1 MQATL
6 KTLALLLLTALA
18 FCGFGGEALAQRP
31 AITGFSPAS
40 GIVGSTVTIN
50 GTNFNRDVN
59 GAVWTGAIP
68 YRVRFAIGGGVANV
82 TPTFVSATQLRAV
95 VPAGEQTAPISLV
108 QGFTLMST
116 SATSFTV
123 IYRPTISSFTP
134 ATGPVGTTV
143 NIAGSSFNRDVNGA
157 VWTGAIPWRVRFAT
171 TTGSTDVVPTY
182 VSASTVRVTVPNGA
196 ITGTLRL
203 VQGATVMS
211 TSTTSFTVTVVQTRL
226 RITNNTQY
234 DMVSLTLNGVQQ
246 FAAGTGVLIGGT
258 NDFVVAPGNYTL
270 VAGIGFVAANGARDV
285 WFTFTRSVTIA
296 NGATVQQT
304 FAPITLGSL
313 LTAGSASR
321 RWNGSYFNANGGFGV
336 ASYIFQASGAFTMQ
350 DNGVNIGSGTA
361 VLVSWPNRS
370 NTVTFRTSANGPLA
384 TLDIRLGKFF
394 QQVGPPSWPIIE
406 FIRQ

>member
-1 MQATL
+1 MNML
-6 KTLALLLLTALA
+6 IKNLALLLLAAVALLGFAGTAQ
-18 FCGFGGEALAQRP
+18 AQRP

-40 GIVGSTVTIN
+40 GTVGSTVTIN

-59 GAVWTGAIP
+59 GAVWAGAIP
-68 YRVRFAIGGGVANV
+68 YRVRFVIGGGVATV

-95 VPAGEQTAPISLV
+95 VPAGAQTAPISLV

-134 ATGPVGTTV
+134 ATGPVGTTI

-157 VWTGAIPWRVRFAT
+157 VWAGAIPWRVRFAT
-171 TTGSTDVVPTY
+171 TAGTTDVVPTY
-182 VSASTVRVTVPNGA
+182 VSASSVQAVVPNGA

-211 TSTTSFTVTVVQTRL
+211 TSATSFTVTVVQTRL

-246 FAAGTGVLIGGT
+246 FASGTGVLIGGT
-258 NDFVVAPGNYTL
+258 NDFLVAPGNYTL
-270 VAGIGFVAANGARDV
+270 VAGIGFLAANGARDV

-321 RWNGSYFNANGGFGV
+321 RWNGSYFNANGGLGV

-384 TLDIRLGKFF
+384 TLDISLGKFF

>member
-82 TPTFVSATQLRAV
+82 TPTFISATQLRAV
-95 VPAGEQTAPISLV
+95 VPAGAQTAPISLV

-171 TTGSTDVVPTY
+171 TTGTTDVVPTY
-182 VSASTVRVTVPNGA
+182 VSASSVQAVVPNGA

-246 FAAGTGVLIGGT
+246 FASGTGVLIGGT
-258 NDFVVAPGNYTL
+258 NDFLVAPGNYTL

-321 RWNGSYFNANGGFGV
+321 RWNGSYFNANGGLGV

-384 TLDIRLGKFF
+384 TLDISLGKFF